1 MSIDGIYLNI
11 IKVIHNK
18 STVKIIFSAQ
28 MPKGF
33 PLRSRKRQ
41 GCPHLP
47 FLFNTALEVLATEIR
62 QEKEIKD
69 IYIRCDN

>member
-41 GCPHLP
+41 GCPFFYSNSTGSGRNSNQTRKRNKSNLH
-47 FLFNTALEVLATEIR
+47 
-62 QEKEIKD
+62 
-69 IYIRCDN
+69 

>member
-1 MSIDGIYLNI
+1 MTNPQLTSCSTL
-11 IKVIHNK
+11 KKMKAFHPK
-18 STVKIIFSAQ
+18 SE
-28 MPKGF
+28 
-33 PLRSRKRQ
+33 KRQ